1 MEEIFNVLDL
11 LEIDSKT
18 DNLLLKRISGEN
30 GLERVISSKEINRPG
45 LALGGFFDFF
55 ANNRIQVF
63 GRGETLFLKKYQ
75 DEEYFKNVRKFLD
88 YDIPCCIF
96 SNDDPPPSNFIS
108 LTNEKNIPVLLS
120 SLDTGDLIS
129 ALFQILN
136 ETFAK
141 KTVANGV
148 LVEVFGIGILIK
160 GKSGIGKSETALELI
175 ERGHR
180 LVADDTIE
188 LKNIQNKFL
197 EGKGTKI
204 ISHHMEIK
212 GIGIINVKNLFG
224 VGAIRDE
231 KKIQLIIELEEWDA
245 QRNEKYERLGVDEKY
260 EEILGLK
267 LPYLLIPVMPGRNIP
282 ILIETAAMNQRM
294 KMMGVNSAK
303 EFNKELIEFL
313 ETQEIKSAFFDMD

>member
-1 MEEIFNVLDL
+1 MEEILNVLDL

-18 DNLLLKRISGEN
+18 DALLLKRIAGEK

-75 DEEYFKNVRKFLD
+75 DEDYFKNVRKFLD

-245 QRNEKYERLGVDEKY
+245 QKNEKYERLGVEEKY
-260 EEILGLK
+260 EEILGIK

-303 EFNKELIEFL
+303 EFNKEIIEFL
-313 ETQEIKSAFFDMD
+313 ETQEIKSTFFDMD

>member
-1 MEEIFNVLDL
+1 MDGNFCVLDL

-18 DNLLLKRISGEN
+18 EELKLKCISGEN
-30 GLERVISSKEINRPG
+30 GLEKTIGAKDINRPG

-55 ANNRIQVF
+55 ANDRIQVF
-63 GRGETLFLKKYQ
+63 GKGESLFLKKYQ

-88 YDIPCCIF
+88 YEIPCCIF
-96 SNDDPPPSNFIS
+96 SYGDIPPPTFLE
-108 LTNEKNIPVLLS
+108 LTKEKNIPVFS
-120 SLDTGDLIS
+120 SPLNSGDLIS
-129 ALFQILN
+129 SLFRVLS
-136 ETFAK
+136 EVFAK
-141 KTVANGV
+141 KTTTNGV

-188 LKNIQNKFL
+188 LRNIQDKFL

-224 VGAIRDE
+224 VGAIRDD
-231 KKIQLIIELEEWDA
+231 KKIQLIIELEDWNTQKNDE
-245 QRNEKYERLGVDEKY
+245 YERVGTEDRY
-260 EEILGLK
+260 TEILNLK

-282 ILIETAAMNQRM
+282 VLIETAAMNQRM
-294 KMMGVNSAK
+294 KMMGVNAAK
-303 EFNKELIEFL
+303 EFNKELIEYL
-313 ETQEIKSAFFDMD
+313 ETEEIKNTFFGMD